1 MEIHERLK
9 ALREDRDLT
18 QEEVAKAL
26 KTTRAQIWK
35 YENKRQDMTAQRLKE
50 FCDYY
55 GVSSDYILGLPEGL
69 NWPRKEKR
77 ESTGNCTKYYFC
89 YNQHGRE
96 NFRGSRS
103 SLEPLLLFSITE
115 NRYRDKGG
123 GLTAPW

>member
-77 ESTGNCTKYYFC
+77 ESTCNCTK
-89 YNQHGRE
+89 
-96 NFRGSRS
+96 
-103 SLEPLLLFSITE
+103 
-115 NRYRDKGG
+115 
-123 GLTAPW
+123 

>member
-77 ESTGNCTKYYFC
+77 ESTSNCTKYYFC